1 MLKAGCP
8 LMIVQSL
15 MKYYETSAACI
26 EIDGDRS
33 EIFSLTIGVISC
45 IEELDYGVSIGSER
59 IYTVM
64 YADDDF
70 IISSQETHMH
80 QQLNAITEY
89 ANENGLEINAKKT
102 KFLTSADIITKNP
115 QINGTEIEQVNQF
128 KYLGVEI
135 IVDAKHLSHI
145 TKRRSLAYAAVAQ
158 LTQSGFTSPS
168 VNAQVKSRMLTT
180 FIRPVITYGLENCD
194 LSSGLI
200 DRIRS
205 TEANILK
212 KLLNLPRY
220 VRTTPIYGALRIQ
233 PIDAYIKHQK
243 LNFFNMLMGNEYT
256 CKVLK
261 QMSANCFDFC
271 FLGYRKQLS
280 YSLLDLKE
288 EADRQSIEI
297 KSNKKVC
304 KDKIREEYEKI
315 NKLFELKPS
324 TEERFKLIEALWPTN
339 GA

>member
-1 MLKAGCP
+1 MG
-8 LMIVQSL
+8 
-15 MKYYETSAACI
+15 
-26 EIDGDRS
+26 
-33 EIFSLTIGVISC
+33 
-45 IEELDYGVSIGSER
+45 YGVSIGSER
-59 IYTVM
+59 IDTVM

-102 KFLTSADIITKNP
+102 KFLTTADRITKTP

-128 KYLGVEI
+128 KYLGVELT
-135 IVDAKHLSHI
+135 VDAKHHSHL
-145 TKRRSLAYAAVAQ
+145 TKRRSLAYAALAQ

-180 FIRPVITYGLENCD
+180 FIRSVITYGLENCD
-194 LSSGLI
+194 LSSI
-200 DRIRS
+200 QTDRIRS

-220 VRTTPIYGALRIQ
+220 VQTTPIYGALRIQ

-243 LNFFNMLMGNEYT
+243 LNFFSILMKNEYT
-256 CKVLK
+256 YKVLK
-261 QMSANCFDFC
+261 QMSVNCFDLC
-271 FLGYRKQLS
+271 FLDEICACLGYRKQLS

-288 EADRQSIEI
+288 EADRQCTEI
-297 KSNKKVC
+297 KSNKKAC
-304 KDKIREEYEKI
+304 KGKISEEYEKI
-315 NKLFELKPS
+315 NKLFKLKPS
-324 TEERFKLIEALWPTN
+324 IEKRSNRSTVANQWCINDLYPAPKYSLESALKTTEILHN
-339 GA
+339 

>member
-1 MLKAGCP
+1 M
-8 LMIVQSL
+8 
-15 MKYYETSAACI
+15 
-26 EIDGDRS
+26 
-33 EIFSLTIGVISC
+33 ISC

-59 IYTVM
+59 IDTVM

-70 IISSQETHMH
+70 IVSSQETHMH

-102 KFLTSADIITKNP
+102 KFLTTADRITKNP

-128 KYLGVEI
+128 KYLGLEI

-145 TKRRSLAYAAVAQ
+145 TKRRSLAYAAPT
-158 LTQSGFTSPS
+158 TQSGLTSPS

-180 FIRPVITYGLENCD
+180 FIRPVITYVLENCD

-271 FLGYRKQLS
+271 FLDEICACLGYRKQLS

>member
-1 MLKAGCP
+1 
-8 LMIVQSL
+8 
-15 MKYYETSAACI
+15 
-26 EIDGDRS
+26 
-33 EIFSLTIGVISC
+33 
-45 IEELDYGVSIGSER
+45 VSIGSER
-59 IYTVM
+59 IDSVM

-89 ANENGLEINAKKT
+89 ANENGLEINAKRT
-102 KFLTSADIITKNP
+102 KFLMTANRITKTP
-115 QINGTEIEQVNQF
+115 QINGIEIEQVNQF
-128 KYLGVEI
+128 KYLGVELT
-135 IVDAKHLSHI
+135 VDAKNLSHI
-145 TKRRSLAYAAVAQ
+145 TKRRSFAYAALAQ
-158 LTQSGFTSPS
+158 LTQSGFTYPS

-180 FIRPVITYGLENCD
+180 FIQSVITYGLENCD
-194 LSSGLI
+194 LSSSQT

-220 VRTTPIYGALRIQ
+220 VRATPIYGALRIQ

-243 LNFFNMLMGNEYT
+243 LNFFNILMGNEYT

-261 QMSANCFDFC
+261 QMSANCFDLC
-271 FLGYRKQLS
+271 FLDEICACLGYRKQLS

-288 EADRQSIEI
+288 EADRQCIEI

-304 KDKIREEYEKI
+304 KGKICEEYEKI
-315 NKLFELKPS
+315 SKLFELKPFIEKRS
-324 TEERFKLIEALWPTN
+324 KLIEALWPTT